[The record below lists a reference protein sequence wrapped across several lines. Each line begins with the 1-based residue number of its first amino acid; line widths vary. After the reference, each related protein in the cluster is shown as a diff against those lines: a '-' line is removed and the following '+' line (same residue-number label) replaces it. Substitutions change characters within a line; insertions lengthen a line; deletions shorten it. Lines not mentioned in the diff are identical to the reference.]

1 MSDERVR
8 TELLAPGQAQALA
21 GLLDVPTPD
30 PEAGLP
36 LTWHWIYL
44 LEHSASADLGPD
56 GHPLV
61 GIPAPPEPGRR
72 RMWAGGS
79 IRSLAPLRPGREAT
93 RTTRVHSLRDKHG
106 RTGRLTFLGIEHT
119 IEQDGRVAVQERHDI
134 VYRDAAAT
142 PATPATPASP
152 AAPAAEE
159 PPAQPPEDVPPG
171 PDERELRITPPLLFR
186 YSALT
191 YNAHRI
197 HYDRDYARDVEG
209 YPGLV
214 THGPLQALLMAE
226 AARAAGLVRPVGA
239 DDSPPVRFDYR
250 LVSPLFDHQGLVAG
264 ARAEAGSEAG
274 TEAGTEADAA
284 AGTEAGTKAGTEAG
298 ADGLG
303 ERTAPAP
310 GSVRTWAR
318 DRSGRHTATGVI
330 APDTGSPV

>member
-1 MSDERVR
+1 MSDESVR

-30 PEAGLP
+30 PTEGLP

-44 LEHSASADLGPD
+44 LEHPASADLGPD
-56 GHPLV
+56 GHAVV
-61 GIPAPPEPGRR
+61 GIPAPPEAGRR

-93 RTTRVHSLRDKHG
+93 RTTRVHSLQDKHG
-106 RTGRLTFLGIEHT
+106 RTGRLTFLGVEHT

-134 VYRDAAAT
+134 VYRDAAT
-142 PATPATPASP
+142 TT
-152 AAPAAEE
+152 APTAEE
-159 PPAQPPEDVPPG
+159 PAAQQPENVPPG

-239 DDSPPVRFDYR
+239 DDAPPVRFDYR

-264 ARAEAGSEAG
+264 ARR
-274 TEAGTEADAA
+274 D
-284 AGTEAGTKAGTEAG
+284 
-298 ADGLG
+298 DD
-303 ERTAPAP
+303 PARGH
-310 GSVRTWAR
+310 GSVVTWAR
-318 DRSGRHTATGVI
+318 DRSGRRTATGVI
-330 APDTGSPV
+330 GPDPGDGV